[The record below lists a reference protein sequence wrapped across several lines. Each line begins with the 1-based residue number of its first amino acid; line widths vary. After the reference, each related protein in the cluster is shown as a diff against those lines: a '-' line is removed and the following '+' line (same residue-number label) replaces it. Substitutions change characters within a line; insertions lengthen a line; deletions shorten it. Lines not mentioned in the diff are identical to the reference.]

1 MLANGTL
8 LQNRY
13 LIKRPLAQGGM
24 GTVYEAEAIH
34 LGHAQVAVKE
44 TFFTQEW
51 LREQFKREASMLAR
65 LRHNALPKVSDHFVE
80 DTGQFL
86 VMEFIPGQDLD
97 GLLSEKLKIENKPF
111 EWRQVMQWADRLL
124 DALEYIHNQQP
135 PIIHRDIKPQNLKLT
150 PSGDLFL
157 IDFGLAKDA
166 NASTKAGGRSVHG
179 FTLNYAPPEQIK
191 AAGTDARSDLYSL
204 GATLHHLL
212 SGEIPESAKVREEVI
227 RYDVPDPL
235 RPIHEINEDVPEILT
250 EMIARSMK
258 LDRTQRYQSAADMRE
273 ALRWAVQNVE
283 RTPSGSLRRANSG
296 KIRSQSADN
305 EPRHTQEIADRPPKA
320 QTPQPD
326 TLIVTTGQMEK
337 DSRRE
342 EDDFNRKRKKEIERR
357 NQAGNLTRGQSVR
370 TSPDYKPNVN
380 DPHAPPAI
388 KQEDSQTFVSIESL
402 RKKTRIRISLIA
414 VAAVLILLSLAYL
427 LWLQRDKNAITQR
440 LSAPSPSP
448 INEIASVEKL
458 RYWFELEPPKSY
470 VTNPQFVT
478 NPQLTSKQ
486 GVKIHLKS
494 QEDGYLYL
502 FALDE
507 KNRLTPFLKGRAI
520 KSNSEFTFPEENWI
534 EGVKPNEKMRISV
547 LWVTREVEN
556 PDDLALSVAQEKPLT
571 ERTEFL
577 KSAARTERLT
587 ALVGGN
593 FPDKIEDIKG
603 GGTPFISVWARNS
616 SQPLVFDLVFES
628 VPK

>member
-86 VMEFIPGQDLD
+86 VMEFIPGHDLD
-97 GLLSEKLKIENKPF
+97 GLLSEKLKNENKPF

-191 AAGTDARSDLYSL
+191 ASGTDARSDLYSL

-235 RPIHEINEDVPEILT
+235 RPIHEINEEVPEILT

-296 KIRSQSADN
+296 KIHSPSADN
-305 EPRHTQEIADRPPKA
+305 EPRHTQDIADRPPKA

-342 EDDFNRKRKKEIERR
+342 EDNFNRKRKKEIERR

-370 TSPDYKPNVN
+370 TSPDYKPNIN
-380 DPHAPPAI
+380 DSPAPPAI
-388 KQEDSQTFVSIESL
+388 KQDDSQTFVSIESL
-402 RKKTRIRISLIA
+402 RKKARIRISLIA

-427 LWLQRDKNAITQR
+427 LWLQRERNAIVQTP
-440 LSAPSPSP
+440 LVPSPSP
-448 INEIASVEKL
+448 GNEIAPVEKL
-458 RYWFELEPPKSY
+458 RYWFELE
-470 VTNPQFVT
+470 
-478 NPQLTSKQ
+478 
-486 GVKIHLKS
+486 G
-494 QEDGYLYL
+494 
-502 FALDE
+502 
-507 KNRLTPFLKGRAI
+507 
-520 KSNSEFTFPEENWI
+520 
-534 EGVKPNEKMRISV
+534 
-547 LWVTREVEN
+547 
-556 PDDLALSVAQEKPLT
+556 
-571 ERTEFL
+571 
-577 KSAARTERLT
+577 
-587 ALVGGN
+587 
-593 FPDKIEDIKG
+593 
-603 GGTPFISVWARNS
+603 
-616 SQPLVFDLVFES
+616 
-628 VPK
+628 